1 MTQPEPDENVPSL
14 PPRPSFARRWIS
26 PLLKLLIAGG
36 LLYYVF
42 AYKVDDKDKTRL
54 ADIFVKTPHI
64 LILAVIAF
72 SMQIL
77 IGAQRLR
84 LLLRPQEVHISYWRA
99 LKLTYLGAFF
109 DTFMITSVG
118 GDAVKA
124 FYLARD
130 CEKEKRL
137 GAVSVLVLDRLLG
150 LLGLLSLTVLMTLW
164 NIRQLHADETIGPFV
179 IWLFIVPALLLIG
192 TLMLL
197 SDSVRN
203 WGPMQGMLRTI
214 PLGGTINKAYGS
226 LQRFRDRPLILL
238 YGWLLSLVVHMC
250 GVITG
255 YILVLGLQERVEIGP
270 FCVAWFISG
279 FVTSFAPFGGVG
291 TGQYLYELVFRKIV
305 ELPQGMGIIL
315 ATTVQVTVVLAKAP
329 GFIAWIMMR
338 KHPHEPG
345 VQGPPA
351 PGIQTALRP
360 VEASAVVEKGTV

>member
-1 MTQPEPDENVPSL
+1 MTQPEPDESLPSL

-42 AYKVDDKDKTRL
+42 AYKVDDKDKARL
-54 ADIFVKTPHI
+54 ADIFIKTPHI
-64 LILAVIAF
+64 LILAVLAF
-72 SMQIL
+72 SMQIV

-84 LLLRPQEVHISYWRA
+84 VLLKPQDVHISYWRS

-150 LLGLLSLTVLMTLW
+150 LLGLLSLTVLMTIW
-164 NIRQLHADETIGPFV
+164 NIEALHADDTIRPFV
-179 IWLFIVPALLLIG
+179 IWLFIVPALLLLG

-197 SDSVRN
+197 SNTVRN
-203 WGPMQGMLRTI
+203 WRPMQAMLNII
-214 PLGGTINKAYGS
+214 PMGGTINKAYAS
-226 LQRFRDRPLILL
+226 LQRFRDQPRILL
-238 YGWLLSLVVHMC
+238 FAWALSILVHLC

-255 YILVLGLQERVEIGP
+255 YILVNGLQVSPPLGQ

-305 ELPQGMGIIL
+305 ALPEGMGIIL

-345 VQGPPA
+345 IQGPPA
-351 PGIQTALRP
+351 PGLQTALRP
-360 VEASAVVEKGTV
+360 VEAAAVIEKGTV